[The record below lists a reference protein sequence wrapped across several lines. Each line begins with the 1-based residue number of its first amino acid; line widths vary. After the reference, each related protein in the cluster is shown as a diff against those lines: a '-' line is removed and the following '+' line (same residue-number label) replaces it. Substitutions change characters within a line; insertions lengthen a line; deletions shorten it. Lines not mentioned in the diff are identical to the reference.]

1 MARIITSFSN
11 ITDSN
16 IITFIYI
23 LSILDILI
31 RSKYESIHVK
41 KWLTP
46 AFILSFKLE
55 SAFLFSKNEN
65 ASINENSKSFDE
77 KLNACGVVNKF
88 VSEANFAIDCHRTYK
103 ERNLENLRNIIH
115 L

>member
-1 MARIITSFSN
+1 MAHIIAPFSN
-11 ITDSN
+11 VIDPN
-16 IITFIYI
+16 IITFICI

-31 RSKYESIHVK
+31 RSKYESIYIK
-41 KWLTP
+41 KWLNP

-65 ASINENSKSFDE
+65 ASVNENSKSFDE
-77 KLNACGVVNKF
+77 KLNAHEVVDKF
-88 VSEANFAIDCHRTYK
+88 VSEANFAIDCHWTYK
-103 ERNLENLRNIIH
+103 ERNLENLRNIVH

>member
-1 MARIITSFSN
+1 LARIIAPFSN
-11 ITDSN
+11 VTDPN
-16 IITFIYI
+16 IITFVCI

-41 KWLTP
+41 KWLNP

-65 ASINENSKSFDE
+65 ASVNENSKSFDE
-77 KLNACGVVNKF
+77 KLNARGVVDKF
-88 VSEANFAIDCHRTYK
+88 VSEANFAIDCRRIYK
-103 ERNLENLRNIIH
+103 ERNLENLRNIVH